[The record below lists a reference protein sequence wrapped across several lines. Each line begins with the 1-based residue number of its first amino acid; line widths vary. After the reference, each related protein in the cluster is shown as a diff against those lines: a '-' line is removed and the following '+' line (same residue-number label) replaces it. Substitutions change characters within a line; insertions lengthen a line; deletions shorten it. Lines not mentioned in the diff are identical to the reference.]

1 VRRTRRHRRRQ
12 GPGRRYQYLDG
23 STPAADRAKRVDAFQ
38 SGEGAVFLI
47 SLRAGGT
54 GLNLTAADYVVHLDP
69 WWNPAVEDQASD
81 RAHRIGQTRPVTV
94 YRLVMAD
101 TIEEKIVALH
111 DRKRDLAD
119 RLLADADSAA
129 RLSAKELLALLR
141 DASEHATHAH

>member
-1 VRRTRRHRRRQ
+1 
-12 GPGRRYQYLDG
+12 
-23 STPAADRAKRVDAFQ
+23 
-38 SGEGAVFLI
+38 
-47 SLRAGGT
+47 
-54 GLNLTAADYVVHLDP
+54 
-69 WWNPAVEDQASD
+69 
-81 RAHRIGQTRPVTV
+81 
-94 YRLVMAD
+94 MAD